1 MERGRECAIS
11 AATGKLTR
19 TGEQNGESETNW
31 ASSHYQ
37 HPSFSSSSSSGSL
50 LWTASILI
58 AFEEH
63 LATDSK
69 ATNLCNCR
77 CCKMRRHGS
86 LQGNINPCNLKPISL
101 LPRDHILVE
110 TSAWVRFFLPA
121 NRHDR
126 HNGQE
131 KLFQMHSTGRGGLG
145 LGFQN

>member
-1 MERGRECAIS
+1 MERVRP
-11 AATGKLTR
+11 TGPAPTIN
-19 TGEQNGESETNW
+19 T
-31 ASSHYQ
+31 
-37 HPSFSSSSSSGSL
+37 PSFSSSSSSGSL

-63 LATDSK
+63 LATDSE

-110 TSAWVRFFLPA
+110 TSAWVRFYLSSK
-121 NRHDR
+121 
-126 HNGQE
+126 QTWSTQWTKS
-131 KLFQMHSTGRGGLG
+131 KLFRMHSTGRGGLG
-145 LGFQN
+145 LGFKN

>member
-1 MERGRECAIS
+1 
-11 AATGKLTR
+11 
-19 TGEQNGESETNW
+19 
-31 ASSHYQ
+31 
-37 HPSFSSSSSSGSL
+37 
-50 LWTASILI
+50 
-58 AFEEH
+58 
-63 LATDSK
+63 
-69 ATNLCNCR
+69 
-77 CCKMRRHGS
+77 MRRHGS
-86 LQGNINPCNLKPISL
+86 LQENINPCNLKPISL